1 MENHM
6 NQLNKV
12 IKIALGSTLSILLA
26 TFLGL
31 QYSISAGIITL
42 LTIQD
47 TKKET
52 IFISAKRVIAF
63 AFATMLALCLFPPLH
78 YSTVSFGMF
87 LFIFVGGCYL
97 IKLGDGI
104 AMNAVL
110 ASHYILSADLSLSMI
125 GNEAM
130 LLLLGAGI
138 GTLVNLIMP
147 NHVQQIRKD
156 QQTIETE
163 LRKILFRMAYFI
175 QESDKSSYQPNCFES
190 LQEIIQNGLRRA
202 YMNMNNSLLKE
213 SQYYIQY
220 MEMRKQQY
228 SILKEIY
235 EKIVLLKTVPS
246 QAVDVSH
253 FIEEIA
259 NTLMESNNAK
269 QLISKEEL
277 LHEQLRQSPLP
288 VTREEFEDRA
298 VLYMI
303 LVDFKLFLQI
313 KERFADT
320 LTAEQLEMYW
330 SN

>member
-1 MENHM
+1 MI
-6 NQLNKV
+6 QLNKV
-12 IKIALGSTLSILLA
+12 IKIAFGSTISILLA
-26 TFLGL
+26 TFFGL

-52 IFISAKRVIAF
+52 IFISLKRFIAF
-63 AFATMLALCLFPPLH
+63 IFATTLSIGLFPPLQF
-78 YSTVSFGMF
+78 STISFGIF

-97 IKLGDGI
+97 FKLGDGI

-110 ASHYILSADLSLSMI
+110 ATHYILSADLSFSMI

-130 LLLLGAGI
+130 LLLLGAGV
-138 GTLVNLIMP
+138 GTLVNLVMP
-147 NHVQQIRKD
+147 DHVKQIRND
-156 QQTIETE
+156 QATIETE
-163 LRKILFRMAYFI
+163 LRKILFRMAYFL
-175 QESDKSSYQPNCFES
+175 QESDKSKYEPHCFEA
-190 LQEIIQNGLRRA
+190 LQQLIRNGLSHA
-202 YMNMNNSLLKE
+202 YTNMNNSLLKE

-235 EKIVLLKTVPS
+235 EKIVLLKTVPA
-246 QAVDVSH
+246 QAVEVSR

-269 QLISKEEL
+269 HLISQEEL
-277 LHEQLRQSPLP
+277 LHEQLKQNPLP

-303 LVDFKLFLQI
+303 LVDFKLFLQT
-313 KERFADT
+313 KERFADS
-320 LTAEQLEMYW
+320 LTAEQLEKYW

>member
-1 MENHM
+1 M

-12 IKIALGSTLSILLA
+12 IKIALGSTLSIFLA
-26 TFLGL
+26 TCFGL

-52 IFISAKRVIAF
+52 IFISFKRIIAF
-63 AFATMLALCLFPPLH
+63 VFATTLALCLFPPLH
-78 YSTVSFGMF
+78 YSTISFGIF

-97 IKLGDGI
+97 TKLGDGI

-110 ASHYILSADLSLSMI
+110 ATHYILSTDLSIAMI

-138 GTLVNLIMP
+138 GTLVNLVMP
-147 NHVQQIRKD
+147 DHVQQIRNV
-156 QQTIETE
+156 QATIETE

-175 QESDKSSYQPNCFES
+175 QENDKSNFQPNCLEA
-190 LQEIIQNGLRRA
+190 LQQLIRDGVKHA
-202 YMNMNNSLLKE
+202 YTNMNNSLLKE

-235 EKIVLLKTVPS
+235 EKIILLKSVPA
-246 QAVDVSH
+246 QAVDVSR

-269 QLISKEEL
+269 HLISQEEL

-288 VTREEFEDRA
+288 VSRDEFEDRA

-303 LVDFKLFLQI
+303 LVDFKLFLQT
-313 KERFADT
+313 KERFADN
-320 LTAEQLEMYW
+320 LTAEQLEKYW
-330 SN
+330 PN